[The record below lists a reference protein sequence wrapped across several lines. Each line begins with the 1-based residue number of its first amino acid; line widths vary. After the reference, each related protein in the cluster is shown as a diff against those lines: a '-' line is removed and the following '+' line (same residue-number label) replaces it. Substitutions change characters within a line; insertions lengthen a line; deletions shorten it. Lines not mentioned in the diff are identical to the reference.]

1 MRLCSYMVNLKSLLR
16 ITAIVF
22 LALAIIVLS
31 VVLSAKHFS
40 DLKDRKR
47 LEKLSTLEPP
57 EYVTK
62 DYINIHDYA
71 RTGNKLDGIND
82 IVIHYVGNPQTTAQN
97 NRDYFNNPGTDVSS
111 HFIVGLEGEIIEC
124 LPLDEISAAS
134 NHRNHDT
141 ISIEVC
147 HPDETG
153 EFNEITYAA
162 LLKLTAW
169 LCSELDFSSENVIR
183 HYDVTGKE
191 CPLYYV
197 EKPYAWEKFLED
209 VDSEIASVKGKG

>member
-1 MRLCSYMVNLKSLLR
+1 MRLGSYTVNLKSLLK

-22 LALAIIVLS
+22 LALAIIVTS
-31 VVLSAKHFS
+31 VVLTVKRFS
-40 DLKDRKR
+40 NLKDRKR
-47 LEKLSTLEPP
+47 LEKLITIETP

-62 DYINIHDYA
+62 DYIDIHDYA

-111 HFIVGLEGEIIEC
+111 HFVVGLEGEIIEC

-153 EFNEITYAA
+153 KFNEITYSA
-162 LLKLTAW
+162 LVKLTAW

-197 EKPYAWEKFLED
+197 ENPDEWERLLED
-209 VDSEIASVKGKG
+209 VDSEIASLNGKE

>member
-1 MRLCSYMVNLKSLLR
+1 MRLGSYTVNLKSLLK

-22 LALAIIVLS
+22 LALAIIVTS
-31 VVLSAKHFS
+31 VVLTVKHFS
-40 DLKDRKR
+40 NLKDRKR
-47 LEKLSTLEPP
+47 LEKLITIETP

-62 DYINIHDYA
+62 DYIDIHDYA
-71 RTGNKLDGIND
+71 RTGNKLDGINN

-111 HFIVGLEGEIIEC
+111 HFVVGLEGEIIEC

-153 EFNEITYAA
+153 KFNEITYSA
-162 LLKLTAW
+162 LVKLTAW

-197 EKPYAWEKFLED
+197 ENPDEWERLLED
-209 VDSEIASVKGKG
+209 VDSEIASLNGKE

>member
-1 MRLCSYMVNLKSLLR
+1 MRLGSYTVNLKSLLK

-22 LALAIIVLS
+22 LALAIIITS
-31 VVLSAKHFS
+31 VVLTVKRFS
-40 DLKDRKR
+40 NLKDRKR
-47 LEKLSTLEPP
+47 LEKLITIETP

-62 DYINIHDYA
+62 DYIDIHDYA

-111 HFIVGLEGEIIEC
+111 HFVVGLEGEIIEC

-153 EFNEITYAA
+153 KFNEITYSA
-162 LLKLTAW
+162 LVKLTAW

-197 EKPYAWEKFLED
+197 ENPDEWERLLED
-209 VDSEIASVKGKG
+209 VDSEIASLNGKE